1 MKKGEF
7 YLWGG
12 SVLAGLLLAL
22 MLSSEAPAFDFGA
35 VVDDVGK
42 AVKSGAAA
50 VEEGVRKVVP
60 GDEPK
65 KAVEDD
71 AAKPS
76 PAEKAVKKS
85 AEPARKATTKKS
97 VFDEEPEPPV
107 AAAKSSG
114 QSKKV
119 TAAPPLASST
129 ASPPASADAPAVAA
143 PPATAAAVATAAPA
157 VAAGKVG
164 KSGTIFS
171 KEPINPASPPPG
183 VASFVAGD
191 RIYGMLKAAKP
202 WKSLL
207 GSSDYLIVYVIIDGQ
222 QKTYRTIGLKRPD
235 LLAVDHFILDIAP
248 DAAAMS
254 NYSDRDIVFP
264 EKDGLKFG
272 PELFTKYLSELS
284 PGKHTFRLEVK
295 AYGDIYASG
304 EFTISGDN
312 YASYAALLDEL
323 KNSSGKQ
330 AKMPKPG
337 MTNLALEKE
346 MLALLKN
353 GGWPDIRRLV
363 IVDKDWWIDRVS
375 GGDSPVASRH
385 IEAAAAAKDS
395 DGSYYYRHVTF
406 HQPMLITGAWGKL
419 ELTDTGK
426 KKPIPEENLDL

>member
-1 MKKGEF
+1 
-7 YLWGG
+7 
-12 SVLAGLLLAL
+12 VILLAL
-22 MLSSEAPAFDFGA
+22 MCSTEAPAFDFGA

-50 VEEGVRKVVP
+50 VEEGVRKVIP
-60 GDEPK
+60 GEEPQK
-65 KAVEDD
+65 TAEDD
-71 AAKPS
+71 AAKPP

-85 AEPARKATTKKS
+85 GEPARKATAKKS
-97 VFDEEPEPPV
+97 VFDEEPEAPV
-107 AAAKSSG
+107 VPAKSGG
-114 QSKKV
+114 QAKKV
-119 TAAPPLASST
+119 TAAVAASST
-129 ASPPASADAPAVAA
+129 ASPPKSSADASTVAA
-143 PPATAAAVATAAPA
+143 PTAAA
-157 VAAGKVG
+157 AGKASKG
-164 KSGTIFS
+164 GTIFA

-183 VASFVAGD
+183 VASFAAGD

-235 LLAVDHFILDIAP
+235 LLAVDYFILDIAP

-295 AYGDIYASG
+295 AYGDVYASG
-304 EFTISGDN
+304 EFAIAGDN
-312 YASYAALLDEL
+312 FASYGALLNEL

-337 MTNLALEKE
+337 MTNVALEKE

-353 GGWPDIRRLV
+353 GGWPDVRRLV
-363 IVDKDWWIDRVS
+363 IVDKDWWQHRAS
-375 GGDSPVASRH
+375 GGDSAITARH
-385 IEAAAAAKDS
+385 IEAAAAAKGG
-395 DGSYYYRHVTF
+395 DGSYYYCHVTF
-406 HQPMLITGAWGKL
+406 QQPMTLTGWGKL

-426 KKPIPEENLDL
+426 KKPIPEENIDL